1 LEAWLTWEEYFGGK
15 ITMRAATWIL
25 GKQNLRLRGEWN
37 CPSRVLTSAVDTGR
51 DEPLVDNTVELDTK
65 LIICVIK

>member
-1 LEAWLTWEEYFGGK
+1 
-15 ITMRAATWIL
+15 MRAATWIL